1 VLELKELTKNYGD
14 FKAVDNVNLSIKK
27 GEIFSFLG
35 VNGAGK
41 TTTIKMIV
49 GLLKA
54 SSGKVLIDG
63 IDVAKNP
70 LEAKSITG
78 YIPDRPQIYE
88 GLSAYEF
95 LDFIASLYKI
105 NNPKDQILE
114 LLEKYQLTE
123 DRNELIETF
132 SHGMKQRLAMCSALL
147 PKPRLLVVDEPM
159 VGLDPHGAK
168 LLKESFKQYAKEGMS
183 IFLSTHSL
191 GVAEELS
198 DRISL
203 INKGKI
209 IAVGNLEELR
219 KKAGEENSNDN
230 SSSLEQVFLQLT
242 NDAYT

>member
-1 VLELKELTKNYGD
+1 MLELVDLSKRYND
-14 FKAVDNVNLSIKK
+14 FSAVSSVNLKVK
-27 GEIFSFLG
+27 EGEIFSFLG

-49 GLLKA
+49 GLLRA
-54 SSGKVLIDG
+54 SSGKVLING
-63 IDVAKNP
+63 IDVAKDP
-70 LEAKSITG
+70 LKAKKMTG

-95 LDFIASLYKI
+95 LDFIASLYDIKK
-105 NNPKDQILE
+105 PKDDILS
-114 LLEKYQLTE
+114 LLEKYQLID

-147 PKPRLLVVDEPM
+147 PKPKLLVVDEPM

-168 LLKESFKQYAKEGMS
+168 LLKDSFKQYAKEGMS

-203 INKGKI
+203 INKGEI
-209 IAVGNLEELR
+209 IAIGNLEQLR
-219 KKAGEENSNDN
+219 EKVGQK
-230 SSSLEQVFLQLT
+230 SSSLEQVFLELT
-242 NDAYT
+242 NTVYTS

>member
-1 VLELKELTKNYGD
+1 MLEIIDLSKKYNN
-14 FKAVDNVNLSIKK
+14 FSAVSSVNLKVK
-27 GEIFSFLG
+27 AGEIFSFLG

-49 GLLKA
+49 GLLRA
-54 SSGKVLIDG
+54 SSGKVLING
-63 IDVAKNP
+63 IDVAKDP
-70 LEAKSITG
+70 LKAKKITG

-95 LDFIASLYKI
+95 LDFIASLYEIK
-105 NNPKDQILE
+105 NPKEDILS
-114 LLEKYQLTE
+114 LLEKYQLID

-147 PKPRLLVVDEPM
+147 PKPKLLVVDEPM

-198 DRISL
+198 NRISL
-203 INKGKI
+203 INEGKI
-209 IAVGNLEELR
+209 IAIGNLEELR
-219 KKAGEENSNDN
+219 QKVGQK
-230 SSSLEQVFLQLT
+230 SSSLEQVFLELT
-242 NDAYT
+242 NTVYSN

>member
-1 VLELKELTKNYGD
+1 MLELIGLSKKYQD
-14 FKAVDNVNLSIKK
+14 FTAVDAIDISVKA

-54 SSGKVLIDG
+54 SSGKILIDNV
-63 IDVAKNP
+63 DVTKEPLKAKR
-70 LEAKSITG
+70 ITG

-95 LDFIASLYKI
+95 LDFIASLYSLD
-105 NNPKDQILE
+105 NPKTDIFE
-114 LLEKYQLTE
+114 LLEKYQLT
-123 DRNELIETF
+123 DVRDELIETF

-168 LLKESFKQYAKEGMS
+168 LLKDSFKEYAKEGMS

-191 GVAEELS
+191 GVAQELS

-203 INKGKI
+203 INEGKI
-209 IAVGNLEELR
+209 IAIGNLEELR
-219 KKAGEENSNDN
+219 SRVDEKD
-230 SSSLEQVFLQLT
+230 SSLEEVFLKLT
-242 NDAYT
+242 NNAST

>member
-1 VLELKELTKNYGD
+1 MLELKELSKSYGD
-14 FKAVDNVNLSIKK
+14 FKAVDGVNLSINK

-63 IDVAKNP
+63 VDVAKNP
-70 LEAKSITG
+70 MDAKRITG

-105 NNPKDQILE
+105 KNPKQQILE
-114 LLEKYQLTE
+114 LLEKYQLIE
-123 DRNELIETF
+123 DKNELIETF

-147 PKPRLLVVDEPM
+147 PKPKLLVVDEPM

-168 LLKESFKQYAKEGMS
+168 LLKESFKQYAREGMS

-203 INKGKI
+203 INKGEI

-219 KKAGEENSNDN
+219 KKVGES

-242 NDAYT
+242 NNAYS